1 VWNKKNKKVMV
12 AMSGGVDSSVA
23 AALLKDQGYEVIG
36 LTMCFNLPEAK
47 TGKPPAQSDAPGRAS
62 AQPACCGAQAISDA
76 KRVADILGIRHYVLN
91 FGKDLQKLVIADFIK
106 QYSLGLTPNPC
117 VRCNE
122 LIKFDSL
129 LKKALGLGMDYLAT
143 GHYARVEKN
152 GGQYFLKKAKD
163 KKKDQSYFLYRLN
176 QEKLK
181 RLLFPLGG
189 LTKDKVRQVARKYK
203 LPVWEKK
210 DSQEICFISGTYQ
223 EFLKEH
229 LKGKFSSGYIKD
241 TGGKVMGTHK
251 GIPFYTIG
259 QRDKLGIGCGY
270 PVYVLSL
277 NSRKNE
283 LVVGR
288 KEETLKNK
296 FLVKDIIYP
305 GKALKKKTLLMVRIR
320 HLSPEALAW
329 VKPIGGR
336 AEVTFKKPIFAITP
350 GQSAVFYKKDA
361 VVGGGIIEEVLR

>member
-1 VWNKKNKKVMV
+1 MLNKKKKKVMV

-36 LTMCFNLPEAK
+36 LTMCFNLPDAK
-47 TGKPPAQSDAPGRAS
+47 TGK
-62 AQPACCGAQAISDA
+62 PACCGAQAISDA

-91 FGKDLQKLVIADFIK
+91 FGKDLKKLVISDFIK

-143 GHYARVEKN
+143 GHYARIEKT
-152 GGQYFLKKAKD
+152 GGKYFLKKAKD

-176 QEKLK
+176 QDKLK

-189 LTKDKVRQVARKYK
+189 LTKDKVRQLARIYK
-203 LPVWEKK
+203 LPVSEKK
-210 DSQEICFISGTYQ
+210 DSQEICFISGNYQ
-223 EFLKEH
+223 EFLKEE
-229 LKGKFSSGYIKD
+229 LKGKFSPGFIKD
-241 TGGKVMGTHK
+241 ASGKVMGTHE

-283 LVVGR
+283 LIVGK
-288 KEETLKNK
+288 KEETLKSV
-296 FLVKDIIYP
+296 FLVKDMIYS
-305 GKALKKKTLLMVRIR
+305 GAVLKKKTPLMVRIR
-320 HLSPEALAW
+320 HLSPQALAW
-329 VKPIGGR
+329 VRPIGKKT
-336 AEVTFKKPIFAITP
+336 EVTFKSPIFAITP
-350 GQSAVFYKKDA
+350 GQSAVFYKKDT

>member
-1 VWNKKNKKVMV
+1 VLNKKNKKVMV

-23 AALLKDQGYEVIG
+23 AALLKDQGYEVTG
-36 LTMCFNLPEAK
+36 LTMCFNLPDTK
-47 TGKPPAQSDAPGRAS
+47 TGK
-62 AQPACCGAQAISDA
+62 PACCGAQAISDA

-143 GHYARVEKN
+143 GHYARIEKTA
-152 GGQYFLKKAKD
+152 GKYFLKKAKD
-163 KKKDQSYFLYRLN
+163 KKKDQSYFLYRLS

-189 LTKDKVRQVARKYK
+189 LTKDNVRQLARKYK

-210 DSQEICFISGTYQ
+210 DSQEICFIPGNYQ
-223 EFLKEH
+223 EFIREK
-229 LKGKFSSGYIKD
+229 LKGKFSPGNIKD
-241 TGGKVMGTHK
+241 AGGKVLGRHK

-259 QRDKLGIGCGY
+259 QRDKLGIACGY

-277 NSRKNE
+277 DSRKNE
-283 LVVGR
+283 LVVGK
-288 KEETLKNK
+288 KEETLKSK
-296 FLVKDIIYP
+296 FLVKEMIYL
-305 GKALKKKTLLMVRIR
+305 GAALNKKTLLMARIR

-329 VKPIGGR
+329 VKPVGEKV
-336 AEVTFKKPIFAITP
+336 EVTFKEPCFAITP

-361 VVGGGIIEEVLR
+361 VVGGGIIEEVLS